1 MVHLFRKLFRS
12 EVFRSKAFRS
22 KAFWSGAF
30 RFRRSSV
37 RKLFQYDIGQDADDS
52 AAYDARNYQDRKV
65 YEDLQIRD
73 KECGNQD
80 LPQIVGDATGYGN
93 SCD

>member
-1 MVHLFRKLFRS
+1 MAHLF
-12 EVFRSKAFRS
+12 
-22 KAFWSGAF
+22 
-30 RFRRSSV
+30 
-37 RKLFQYDIGQDADDS
+37 RKLFQYDISQDTDDS

-80 LPQIVGDATGYGN
+80 LPQIMSHAPCDGDTGDGEQAGLF
-93 SCD
+93 